1 MEKKKERREAATAR
15 ESRTGL
21 TGAPMVVPIRS
32 ERPDALLAVAGL
44 RCYKRSTRK
53 LRAPLDFNIPL
64 ETLRIVVCL
73 PKYPNRVSFGLMTQ
87 IALTL
92 KWELPNFSFFGSAVA
107 TTRGVVYADSTAT
120 AA

>member
-1 MEKKKERREAATAR
+1 
-15 ESRTGL
+15 
-21 TGAPMVVPIRS
+21 MVVPIRS

-87 IALTL
+87 SCLDFEIGIAQFLL
-92 KWELPNFSFFGSAVA
+92 FWLSRRKLP
-107 TTRGVVYADSTAT
+107 GVVYANSTAT